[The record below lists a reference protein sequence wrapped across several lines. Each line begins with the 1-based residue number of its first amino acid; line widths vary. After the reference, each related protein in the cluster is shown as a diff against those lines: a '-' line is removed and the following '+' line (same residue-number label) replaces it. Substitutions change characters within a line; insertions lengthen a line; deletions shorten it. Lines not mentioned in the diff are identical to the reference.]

1 MTVEHIKGRLM
12 IKMMIL
18 AGVMFVRSASAA
30 DSQDIQFV
38 SSDAFTVM
46 ATAKGSAVYDPP
58 FLKVALQDAVLR
70 KNPKLQRVDRVTGY
84 RIGVAFD
91 NGTLGWDTKRWS
103 NVVRLDEVMLVD
115 RTVDLK
121 NPVVRIPIDGISLR
135 GSWLVFEVEIANDN
149 GTVGTT
155 YAHSN
160 KLQFP

>member
-1 MTVEHIKGRLM
+1 MMVRLVM
-12 IKMMIL
+12 LAAIL
-18 AGVMFVRSASAA
+18 FCTSSFAA
-30 DSQDIQFV
+30 DSQDIQFT

-46 ATAKGSAVYDPP
+46 ATAKGTATYDPH
-58 FLKVALQDAVLR
+58 FLKISLRDAVLR
-70 KNPKLQRVDRVTGY
+70 KNPKLQRIDRVTGY

-91 NGTLGWDTKRWS
+91 NGTAGWDTKRWS
-103 NVVRLDEVMLVD
+103 DVVRVDEVMLAD
-115 RTVDLK
+115 RTVDLR

-135 GSWLVFEVEIANDN
+135 GSWLVFEVDIANDN